1 MRPIRGRSGLRITK
15 AMPASRPQSTT
26 VQESG
31 SQPTG
36 DDHLELRAAEIAKR
50 NGRSQANEEDRKL
63 AYEEMKE
70 RGQPAPDDEPAPH

>member
-1 MRPIRGRSGLRITK
+1 
-15 AMPASRPQSTT
+15 MPSTSPGSKT
-26 VQESG
+26 TEEKG

-36 DDHLELRAAEIAKR
+36 DDHLELRAAEIARR
-50 NGRSQANEEDRKL
+50 NGRTLASDEDREV